1 MARRHGFAD
10 PRRGRVRHVG
20 IATDQ
25 TKKDRAKAGLHHGR
39 NIVANQ
45 KSLPSRRKIL
55 QAASLLIGSAATT
68 GLGSRRATAAGYP
81 ERPIK
86 IIVPFAYS
94 GPTDIMARILTTPL
108 GDAIGGSI
116 IVENKPGAGGNIG
129 IGAAAHAEP
138 DGYTLLVTSSAYVV
152 NPGLYTSIPYD
163 PYKDF
168 APVAELGTSPNVI
181 LVNPKLA
188 VNSVADLI
196 AYAKAHPDELNY
208 ASPGVGTT
216 PQLSAELFKI
226 IAGIQMTHVPFSG
239 AGPAIQAIL
248 GGTTQVAFAALPP
261 AHPHIEAGALKALAV
276 TGEHR
281 WFDLPDV
288 PTMIELGYK
297 DFISDTF
304 QGFLAPAKT
313 PPAVIDLLAKKSIEI
328 LKRPAIT
335 KQLADN
341 GFEVI
346 ANGPD
351 GMKRRIDDEIPKWRD
366 IIAKAGIKP
375 V

>member
-1 MARRHGFAD
+1 M
-10 PRRGRVRHVG
+10 
-20 IATDQ
+20 TD
-25 TKKDRAKAGLHHGR
+25 
-39 NIVANQ
+39 Q
-45 KSLPSRRKIL
+45 KSLS
-55 QAASLLIGSAATT
+55 
-68 GLGSRRATAAGYP
+68 SRRAVLRSAGLLLGSVASAGFGSSQAKAAGYP

-108 GDAIGGSI
+108 GEAIGGSV

-129 IGAAAHAEP
+129 IGWAAHAEP

-152 NPGLYTSIPYD
+152 NPGLYASTPYD

-168 APVAELGTSPNVI
+168 APIAELGTSPNVI

-188 VNSVADLI
+188 VNSIADLI
-196 AYAKAHPDELNY
+196 AYARAHPDELNY

-226 IAGIQMTHVPFSG
+226 IAGIQITHVPFSG

-261 AHPHIEAGALKALAV
+261 AHPHIESGALKALAV

-281 WFDLPDV
+281 WFDLPNV

-351 GMKRRIDDEIPKWRD
+351 GMKKRIDDEVPKWRD

>member
-1 MARRHGFAD
+1 MS
-10 PRRGRVRHVG
+10 
-20 IATDQ
+20 
-25 TKKDRAKAGLHHGR
+25 K
-39 NIVANQ
+39 Q
-45 KSLPSRRKIL
+45 KSTRPSRRAVL
-55 QAASLLIGSAATT
+55 RGAGLLIGAAGFGSAPA
-68 GLGSRRATAAGYP
+68 RAAGYP
-81 ERPIK
+81 DRTVK

-94 GPTDIMARILTTPL
+94 GPTDIMARILSNHL
-108 GDAIGGSI
+108 GEAIGGSV

-129 IGAAAHAEP
+129 IAAAAHAEP

-152 NPGLYTSIPYD
+152 NPGLYVTIPYD

-181 LVNPKLA
+181 LVDPKLG
-188 VNSVADLI
+188 VNSIAELV

-226 IAGIQMTHVPFSG
+226 VAAIQMTHVPFSG

-261 AHPHIEAGALKALAV
+261 AHPHIESKALKALAV
-276 TGEHR
+276 TGAHR

-288 PTMIELGYK
+288 PTMVELGYK

-304 QGFLAPAKT
+304 QGLLAPMKT
-313 PPAVIDLLAKKSIEI
+313 PPAVVALLAAKSIEI
-328 LKRPAIT
+328 LKRPEIT
-335 KQLADN
+335 AQLRDN

-351 GMKRRIDDEIPKWRD
+351 GMRKRIDDEVPKWRE
-366 IIAKAGIKP
+366 IVAKAGIKP

>member
-1 MARRHGFAD
+1 MPKR
-10 PRRGRVRHVG
+10 
-20 IATDQ
+20 
-25 TKKDRAKAGLHHGR
+25 
-39 NIVANQ
+39 
-45 KSLPSRRKIL
+45 KSIL
-55 QAASLLIGSAATT
+55 
-68 GLGSRRATAAGYP
+68 SRRAVLQGAGFLIGAAGFGAASARAAGYP
-81 ERPIK
+81 DHTVK

-94 GPTDIMARILTTPL
+94 GPTDIMARILSNHL
-108 GDAIGGSI
+108 GDAIGGSV
-116 IVENKPGAGGNIG
+116 IVENKPGAGGNMG
-129 IGAAAHAEP
+129 IAAAAHAEP

-152 NPGLYTSIPYD
+152 NPSLYITIPYD

-168 APVAELGTSPNVI
+168 APIAELGTSPNVI
-181 LVNPKLA
+181 LVNPKLG
-188 VNSVADLI
+188 VNSIAELV

-226 IAGIQMTHVPFSG
+226 VAAIQMTHVPFSG
-239 AGPAIQAIL
+239 AGPAVQAIL

-261 AHPHIEAGALKALAV
+261 AHPHIESKALKALAV
-276 TGEHR
+276 TGARR

-288 PTMIELGYK
+288 PTMVELGYK

-304 QGFLAPAKT
+304 QGFLAPVKT
-313 PPAVIDLLAKKSIEI
+313 PPAIVALLAAKSIEI
-328 LKRPAIT
+328 LKRPEIMA
-335 KQLADN
+335 QLRDN

-351 GMKRRIDDEIPKWRD
+351 GMRKRIEDEVPKWRQ
-366 IIAKAGIKP
+366 IAAKAGIKP

>member
-1 MARRHGFAD
+1 MANKKSLLSRREILRAGLLVGSTVPAGFA
-10 PRRGRVRHVG
+10 
-20 IATDQ
+20 
-25 TKKDRAKAGLHHGR
+25 
-39 NIVANQ
+39 
-45 KSLPSRRKIL
+45 SRPAR
-55 QAASLLIGSAATT
+55 
-68 GLGSRRATAAGYP
+68 AAGYP

-152 NPGLYTSIPYD
+152 NPSLYARIPYD

-181 LVNPKLA
+181 LVNPELA
-188 VNSVADLI
+188 VNSIADLV

-226 IAGIQMTHVPFSG
+226 IAAIQITHVPFAG

-261 AHPHIEAGALKALAV
+261 AHPHIESGALKALAV
-276 TGEHR
+276 TGQRR

-288 PTMIELGYK
+288 PTMIELGYT

-313 PPAVIDLLAKKSIEI
+313 APAVIDLLARKSIET

-351 GMKRRIDDEIPKWRD
+351 GMKKRIDDEVPKWRD

>member
-1 MARRHGFAD
+1 MAHKKSALTRRE
-10 PRRGRVRHVG
+10 VL
-20 IATDQ
+20 
-25 TKKDRAKAGLHHGR
+25 RAAGL
-39 NIVANQ
+39 
-45 KSLPSRRKIL
+45 LM
-55 QAASLLIGSAATT
+55 GSAATAD
-68 GLGSRRATAAGYP
+68 LALRPARAAGYP

-168 APVAELGTSPNVI
+168 APIAELGTSPNVI

-188 VNSVADLI
+188 VNSIADLI
-196 AYAKAHPDELNY
+196 AYAKSHPDELNY

-226 IAGIQMTHVPFSG
+226 IAGVQITHVPFSG

-248 GGTTQVAFAALPP
+248 GGTTQIAFAALPP
-261 AHPHIEAGALKALAV
+261 AHPHIESGALKALAV
-276 TGEHR
+276 TGQRR

-304 QGFLAPAKT
+304 QGFLAPIKT
-313 PPAVIDLLAKKSIEI
+313 APAVIDLLSKKSIEI

-351 GMKRRIDDEIPKWRD
+351 GMKKRIDDEVPKWRD